1 LFKFFLQRVI
11 AAIPTLLGVFLVVF
25 FVVHL
30 IPGDPVLAMLGDRA
44 TAAQLEQTRAQ
55 LGFDRP
61 LHVQFANFLGEY
73 LRGDMGD
80 SIRSRRPVLNEIV
93 ARFPHTFQLAVGG
106 MLIAVVLGVPLGIV
120 AASRRGSLVDLASLL
135 ISTLGVAAPIFWV
148 GLLLSLLFAIRLD
161 WFPSIGAGRPGDPLS
176 VLRALVLPSVTL
188 GLAGMAIIAR
198 LTRSSMLEVL
208 KEDYIRTAKAKGLRS
223 RLVVYKHALK
233 NAANPI
239 VTIVGLNF
247 GYLLGGT
254 VLIETVFAR
263 PGLGKLLVDAI
274 LARDYPVVQGVTFVI
289 AATFILI
296 NLLTDML
303 YGLIDPRVRTS

>member
-1 LFKFFLQRVI
+1 MFSFFLQRSV

-44 TAAQLEQTRAQ
+44 TEEQLAQTRAQ
-55 LGFDRP
+55 LGLDQP
-61 LHVQFANFLGEY
+61 LPIQFVGFLGEY
-73 LRGDMGD
+73 VKGDMGN
-80 SIRSRRPVLNEIV
+80 SIRSRRPVTREITD
-93 ARFPHTFQLAVGG
+93 RFPHTLQLALGG
-106 MLIAVVLGVPLGIV
+106 MLIAVLLGVPLGIV
-120 AASRRGSLVDLASLL
+120 AASHRGSLLDLFSLL
-135 ISTLGVAAPIFWV
+135 LSTLGVAAPIFWV
-148 GLLLSLLFAIRLD
+148 GLLLSLLFANRLD
-161 WFPSIGAGRPGDPLS
+161 WLPSIGAGRPGDPLS
-176 VLRALVLPSVTL
+176 ILRALILPSVTL

-208 KEDYIRTAKAKGLRS
+208 KEDYIRTAKAKGLRA

-296 NLLTDML
+296 NLLTDLL

>member
-1 LFKFFLQRVI
+1 LFQFLMQRL
-11 AAIPTLLGVFLVVF
+11 AAAVPTLLGVFVVVF

-44 TAAQLEQTRAQ
+44 TAEQLELTRRQ
-55 LGFDRP
+55 LGFDQP
-61 LHVQFANFLGEY
+61 LPQQFVAFLGDY
-73 LRGDMGD
+73 AKGDMGT
-80 SIRSRRPVLNEIV
+80 SIRSRRPVIREIG
-93 ARFPHTFQLAVGG
+93 ARFPHTIRLAVGG
-106 MLIAVVLGVPLGIV
+106 MLIAVILGVPLGIV
-120 AASRRGSLVDLASLL
+120 AASRRGSLVDLFSLL

-148 GLLLSLLFAIRLD
+148 GLLLSLLFATRLD
-161 WFPSIGAGRPGDPLS
+161 WFPSIGAGRPGDPVS
-176 VLRALVLPSVTL
+176 VLRALVLPSLTL

-208 KEDYIRTAKAKGLRS
+208 NEDYIRTAKAKGVVG
-223 RLVVYKHALK
+223 RLIVYKHALK

-289 AATFILI
+289 AASFILI

-303 YGLIDPRVRTS
+303 YGLMDPRVRTS

>member
-1 LFKFFLQRVI
+1 MFQFLLQRLT
-11 AAIPTLLGVFLVVF
+11 AAIPTLLGVLVVVF

-30 IPGDPVLAMLGDRA
+30 IPGDPVTAMLGDRA
-44 TAAQLEQTRAQ
+44 TAEQLELTRSQ
-55 LGFDRP
+55 FGFDRP
-61 LHVQFANFLGEY
+61 LPEQFLIFLNKY
-73 LRGDMGD
+73 VRGDMGV
-80 SIRSRRPVLNEIV
+80 SITTRRPVSREISS
-93 ARFPHTFQLAVGG
+93 RFPYTFQLAVGG
-106 MLIAVVLGVPLGIV
+106 MLIAVLLGVPLGIV
-120 AASRRGSLVDLASLL
+120 AASRRGSFVDLFSLL
-135 ISTLGVAAPIFWV
+135 LGTVGVAAPIFWV
-148 GLLLSLLFAIRLD
+148 GLLLSLLFATHLN
-161 WFPSIGAGRPGDPLS
+161 WFPSIGAGRSGDPLS
-176 VLRALVLPSVTL
+176 VLRALVLPSFTL

-208 KEDYIRTAKAKGLRS
+208 KEDYIRTAEAKGVRA

-263 PGLGKLLVDAI
+263 PGIGKLLVDAI

-289 AATFILI
+289 AASFIII
-296 NLLTDML
+296 NLLTDMV
-303 YGLIDPRVRTS
+303 YGLIDPRVRAR